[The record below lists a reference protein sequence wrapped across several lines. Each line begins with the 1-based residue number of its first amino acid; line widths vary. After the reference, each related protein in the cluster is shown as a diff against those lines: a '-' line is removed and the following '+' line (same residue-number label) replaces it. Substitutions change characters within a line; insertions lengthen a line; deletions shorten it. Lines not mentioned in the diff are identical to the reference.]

1 MKKTLIVFLVLVL
14 AGCLAIIIIT
24 NITPIRADINNYLSL
39 LPEVNLSMDETLLE
53 KRLDGFDDPKNFISY
68 KKTDGGILGL
78 LYPVDVKYI
87 DEEGNLKDKSNK
99 IYDSNSSKF
108 KYQTIHNDILSY
120 FSENI
125 NNGYQQ

>member
-1 MKKTLIVFLVLVL
+1 MKKILIVFLVLVL

>member
-1 MKKTLIVFLVLVL
+1 MKKTLIIFLVLVL

-108 KYQTIHNDILSY
+108 KYQTIHNDIWGVFL
-120 FSENI
+120 
-125 NNGYQQ
+125 